1 MLFYDK
7 VKNMKVLIY
16 VNKEKDLD
24 GVWLN
29 KTIAMLKENNIEYLE
44 ITESDFSKKFT
55 ADALFVLGGD
65 GTILQLSEFSHLNNI
80 PIVGIN
86 AGKLGFLTEF
96 ERFETL
102 EAIELLLQ
110 SKLKEDPRL
119 NINVLVNGKNFT
131 ALNDVVVQRT
141 FENSKG
147 TVISVSVEI
156 DGNKV
161 DKVVGDGVIVCTP
174 TGSTAYSLS
183 AGGVILAPGISAFA
197 FTPIAAH
204 SLTQRPIIFSCDH
217 MCKITLSAGER
228 AGIVIDGKLVSILS
242 CGDSIEITKSPKT
255 TVFLRREKSNFFNTL
270 TGKMMEGRC
279 E

>member
-1 MLFYDK
+1 
-7 VKNMKVLIY
+7 MKILIY
-16 VNKEKDLD
+16 VNKEKDSD
-24 GVWLN
+24 GAWLN
-29 KTIAMLKENNIEYLE
+29 KTVKMLGENNIEYVE
-44 ITESDFSKKFT
+44 IARDDFSKSFS

-65 GTILQLSEFSHLNNI
+65 GTILDLSEFSHNNNV
-80 PIVGIN
+80 PIIGIN

-102 EAIELLLQ
+102 EAIKLLL
-110 SKLKEDPRL
+110 SSELKEDPRL
-119 NINVLVNGKNFT
+119 NINVLVNGKNYT

-141 FENSKG
+141 YDNSRG
-147 TVISVSVEI
+147 SVISVSVEI

-204 SLTQRPIIFSCDH
+204 SLTQRPIIFSSDH
-217 MCKITLSAGER
+217 KCKITLLSGEK
-228 AGIVIDGKLVSILS
+228 ASIIVDGKLISTLN
-242 CGDSIEITKSPKT
+242 CGEYIEITKSNKT
-255 TVFLRREKSNFFNTL
+255 TVFLRREQSNFFNTL
-270 TGKMMEGRC
+270 TGKMMEGRG